1 MDEDSIKKCKS
12 CKNYDAKKSN
22 NSWTVCKNM
31 PLSVM
36 MSKNSKN
43 CENYNKDKP

>member
-1 MDEDSIKKCKS
+1 MDKDSIKKCKS